1 MKSLFY
7 QYTRCSAL
15 NNTQGQQRGFGKLL
29 VLGVLIVM
37 SIWGLA
43 VYQAAETFRQFL
55 TENRDLKAAL
65 ARLTQEDQIGYAR
78 VVDQST
84 DNGGLYT
91 TLAFFQTDRDEP
103 ERRVYQGEFT
113 IRGDIAHFD
122 SLVVKFDPQL
132 VLDGEHRSIYLWR
145 RIYDEYTPPGEGQL
159 IESPDEAPARYRAL
173 LPDPT
178 CRERLTLAPDFS
190 QEFWTTIW
198 DLANDTEA
206 LREYGISAVYGNT
219 VHTRLEP
226 GKVYQFK
233 INGSGQIWP
242 QVVENW

>member
-1 MKSLFY
+1 MGPRFY
-7 QYTRCSAL
+7 QYTRCSAV
-15 NNTQGQQRGFGKLL
+15 NNTRGQQRGFGKLL
-29 VLGVLIVM
+29 LLGVLIVM

-78 VVDQST
+78 VMDQST
-84 DNGGLYT
+84 DNGELYT

-122 SLVVKFDPQL
+122 SLVVKFDSQL
-132 VLDGEHRSIYLWR
+132 VLDGEQRSIYLWR
-145 RIYDEYTPPGEGQL
+145 RIYDEYTSPGEGQL

-178 CRERLTLAPDFS
+178 WRERLTLAPDFS

-226 GKVYQFK
+226 GKVYRFK